1 MTDEPYLSDRDH
13 RADPRELDDGPLAS
27 LPELSPEAEAYLAV
41 RREEAKH
48 VDPETAETNLWYGQ
62 TLDPYGVI
70 PAMPEHLSQVGRE
83 CFARRPCSDIWV
95 HFGDLDPEVRDKL
108 WAKHSRKLA
117 SPAGLFGIKKETD
130 HE

>member
-1 MTDEPYLSDRDH
+1 MARWLRCRSCH
-13 RADPRELDDGPLAS
+13 RKPKRTSRCAARRPSTSIPRP
-27 LPELSPEAEAYLAV
+27 PRP
-41 RREEAKH
+41 
-48 VDPETAETNLWYGQ
+48 TWWYGQ